1 MDQLVTLNR
10 RELLKST
17 TGLLMGWV
25 VAGSPLAL
33 IAPGRAWAVDL
44 TAFTSSEGAALLS
57 MARTIAPHD
66 KLDDAAYALVIQSV
80 DGDASKDA
88 NTLKMFKE
96 GLASIGTSFA
106 ASSESERVE
115 ALEKIESSAFFQTMR
130 VKILQV
136 LYSNPIAYAY
146 FGYEGEAFSKGVAR
160 SPCRTRPF
168 WPMARG
174 MAAAPTSDPM
184 RRSAQWGQ
192 RRSRRARSAAVGT
205 HRIGHRR
212 DRDTPQ
218 RRAHG
223 PGGRRPQEPPDGEG
237 SRRAR
242 PRAPADPPQCP

>member
-146 FGYEGEAFSKGVAR
+146 FGYEGEAFSKGGYLR
-160 SPCRTRPF
+160 
-168 WPMARG
+168 RG
-174 MAAAPTSDPM
+174 FNNLRWLPEVPTEDS
-184 RRSAQWGQ
+184 
-192 RRSRRARSAAVGT
+192 
-205 HRIGHRR
+205 
-212 DRDTPQ
+212 
-218 RRAHG
+218 G
-223 PGGRRPQEPPDGEG
+223 PL
-237 SRRAR
+237 
-242 PRAPADPPQCP
+242 PAGA